1 MASKEQRQGDE
12 NEAKEK
18 FRKNFGGEGQRAEKK
33 EDKDSKNGMRSR
45 KMQGSL
51 FNEPKLHPSFTFKL
65 IV

>member
-1 MASKEQRQGDE
+1 MKP
-12 NEAKEK
+12 KKK

-33 EDKDSKNGMRSR
+33 EDKDGKNGMRSR
-45 KMQGSL
+45 KMQAASL